1 MRGSKG
7 EWEEGAR
14 KRGREQGKERG
25 REGGNKVGSE
35 GGREIKGECA
45 GVRGSGEG
53 KEAGTHL
60 EFCFTCST
68 SSSTTLCSVQMRS
81 MAGERVSWR

>member
-1 MRGSKG
+1 MG
-7 EWEEGAR
+7 
-14 KRGREQGKERG
+14 GREQGREGGNKVRNEVG
-25 REGGNKVGSE
+25 REGGNKVGRE

-45 GVRGSGEG
+45 GVRGSEEG